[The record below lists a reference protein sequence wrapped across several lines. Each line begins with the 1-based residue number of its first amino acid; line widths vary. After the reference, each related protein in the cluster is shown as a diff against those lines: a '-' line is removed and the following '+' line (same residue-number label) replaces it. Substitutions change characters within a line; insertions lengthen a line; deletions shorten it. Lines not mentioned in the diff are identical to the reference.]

1 METRSGLRKICKAI
15 DELAATTATQNSSR
29 KDMRETRASAAAA
42 ATPTAPTTAPSKPEE
57 KKAIRVTRAASSRPK
72 LNKKKSS
79 SSMTRKATRSKVIKP
94 RKTQREEEV
103 MEEEEEEENNNM
115 TDSASIAIALGQEE
129 EATLGN
135 TSPEQMA
142 FYQEPATEES
152 AENELF
158 GPKLGGHVLWKMALD
173 FKQPDGRVNTSKFL
187 FRVTSFFSNTKAR
200 LLIRNFFIQ
209 KLKYKTNTKEEASY
223 WRTCSSALKLISI
236 GCYLESMFPAD
247 QLLAKHSCLCACFLV
262 KRFFDYQP
270 LSYRRIVALGNAS
283 STQKAVG
290 KGRIA
295 VAEHFFT
302 KILPAISLDLGR
314 EMFEFYS
321 LPCTWPKGN
330 KKKEILR
337 FDITL

>member
-42 ATPTAPTTAPSKPEE
+42 ATTTAPTSAPSKPEE

-103 MEEEEEEENNNM
+103 MEEEEEENNNM

-142 FYQEPATEES
+142 FYQEPATEKS

>member
-1 METRSGLRKICKAI
+1 
-15 DELAATTATQNSSR
+15 
-29 KDMRETRASAAAA
+29 
-42 ATPTAPTTAPSKPEE
+42 
-57 KKAIRVTRAASSRPK
+57 
-72 LNKKKSS
+72 
-79 SSMTRKATRSKVIKP
+79 MTRKATRSKVIKP

-103 MEEEEEEENNNM
+103 MEEEEEENNNM

>member
-1 METRSGLRKICKAI
+1 METRLGLRKICKAI

-42 ATPTAPTTAPSKPEE
+42 ATTTAPTSAPSKPEE

-103 MEEEEEEENNNM
+103 MEEEEEENNNM